1 MFHIYLKQYFCNKIK
16 SVQDRK
22 KSFEFINSSARK
34 YKFVKLLYI
43 QILLKN
49 QNTEKKGN
57 KVSVTILI
65 FISYTVN
72 KQREQPS

>member
-22 KSFEFINSSARK
+22 KSFKFINSSARK

-43 QILLKN
+43 QIFLKN
-49 QNTEKKGN
+49 QKHRKEGEQNLGN
-57 KVSVTILI
+57 YIDFY
-65 FISYTVN
+65 FIHC
-72 KQREQPS
+72 Q